1 MFLSVI
7 TKSQGGFR
15 SKARI
20 RTKRGYPEKDAEET
34 SVALTKGAEVK
45 RIAELE
51 NDINVG
57 RIVSS
62 VLQNTYWIP
71 IGYDKQGFLLQ
82 LETKLPPELAYK
94 YGNLSEGVC
103 KPGYAAAKMTSIYP
117 KKKLKVFLDN
127 IDKASHSNPLTPT
140 RTPNLNVRERLRTTL
155 TRLQSNISSKLL
167 FIHSH
172 PLCQQFAV
180 PLSCKR
186 CIIVGNGGILYN
198 KSLGSRIDEYD
209 VVVSC
214 YSVDMLNG
222 APIAGYKRD
231 VGTKTTLRI
240 TYPEGAIQKSEH
252 YEGDSLFVFSAFK
265 PIDFKWL
272 KNMVFKEKLNTKIV
286 MKMKK
291 GIKYKIVKKKSRM
304 EGFWKSVAQHVPRK
318 PAEMRIL
325 NPYFIQEAAFQFI
338 GLPFNN
344 GLMGK
349 GSLIPHSHLP
359 KQTGLHS
366 PSSELPNVSSSPS
379 CDPLSPPIVPLSF
392 PTPPSASSK
401 SPRDSSSPLPTPCPC
416 ANVDLWTSLQG
427 PGPCADV
434 TRRTRLRHRGHTPD
448 LPRGFRL
455 LRFSPLWMGVLGPP
469 LGGLGGNIP
478 TLGTV
483 AITMAL
489 HNCDEVAV
497 AGFGY
502 DMTSPQAP
510 LHYYESVKMS
520 AIKESWTHNISKE
533 KEFLRKLVKANVITD
548 LTKAAFRHFCR
559 NNELKAGLTH
569 GAENRPPAPAPLSQ
583 AWSLPE
589 KTKEAEDMWQGTEA
603 AVCGLCIRGVCSNH
617 STMRR
622 PYSDGNGSRRN
633 ENREVTNCR
642 KLRDDGV
649 MGRAA
654 QKNPP

>member
-1 MFLSVI
+1 MKPTRKLLFVLCALLVL
-7 TKSQGGFR
+7 GFIYY
-15 SKARI
+15 SSWKLHLYVW
-20 RTKRGYPEKDAEET
+20 GQNPQKDAEET

-62 VLQNTYWIP
+62 
-71 IGYDKQGFLLQ
+71 GYDKQGFLLQ

-103 KPGYAAAKMTSIYP
+103 KPGYATAKMTSIYP
-117 KKKLKVFLDN
+117 KFVKLAPMFLDRNFKQHTKIKNYPPPFGIKTQERIIDN
-127 IDKASHSNPLTPT
+127 ILTET
-140 RTPNLNVRERLRTTL
+140 RSFGLGEDLD
-155 TRLQSNISSKLL
+155 S
-167 FIHSH
+167 
-172 PLCQQFAV
+172 
-180 PLSCKR
+180 LSCKR

-209 VVVSC
+209 VVVR
-214 YSVDMLNG
+214 LNG

-272 KNMVFKEKLNTKIV
+272 RNMVFKEKLN
-286 MKMKK
+286 
-291 GIKYKIVKKKSRM
+291 RM

-349 GSLIPHSHLP
+349 G
-359 KQTGLHS
+359 
-366 PSSELPNVSSSPS
+366 
-379 CDPLSPPIVPLSF
+379 
-392 PTPPSASSK
+392 
-401 SPRDSSSPLPTPCPC
+401 
-416 ANVDLWTSLQG
+416 
-427 PGPCADV
+427 
-434 TRRTRLRHRGHTPD
+434 
-448 LPRGFRL
+448 
-455 LRFSPLWMGVLGPP
+455 
-469 LGGLGGNIP
+469 NIP

-502 DMTSPQAP
+502 DMTAPQAP

-520 AIKESWTHNISKE
+520 AIKESWTHNIAKE

-548 LTKAAFRHFCR
+548 LTK
-559 NNELKAGLTH
+559 G
-569 GAENRPPAPAPLSQ
+569 
-583 AWSLPE
+583 
-589 KTKEAEDMWQGTEA
+589 
-603 AVCGLCIRGVCSNH
+603 I
-617 STMRR
+617 
-622 PYSDGNGSRRN
+622 
-633 ENREVTNCR
+633 
-642 KLRDDGV
+642 
-649 MGRAA
+649 
-654 QKNPP
+654 

>member
-1 MFLSVI
+1 MKPTHKLLFVLCALLVL
-7 TKSQGGFR
+7 GFIYY
-15 SKARI
+15 SSWKLHLYVWGQ
-20 RTKRGYPEKDAEET
+20 KPQ
-34 SVALTKGAEVK
+34 
-45 RIAELE
+45 LE

-62 VLQNTYWIP
+62 
-71 IGYDKQGFLLQ
+71 GYDKQGFLLQ

-117 KKKLKVFLDN
+117 KFVKKAPMFLDRNFKQHTKIKNYLPPFGIKTQERIIDN
-127 IDKASHSNPLTPT
+127 ILTET
-140 RTPNLNVRERLRTTL
+140 KSFGLGEDLD
-155 TRLQSNISSKLL
+155 S
-167 FIHSH
+167 
-172 PLCQQFAV
+172 
-180 PLSCKR
+180 LSCKR

-209 VVVSC
+209 VVVR
-214 YSVDMLNG
+214 LNG
-222 APIAGYKRD
+222 APVADYKRD

-240 TYPEGAIQKSEH
+240 TYPEGAIQKSEQ

-272 KNMVFKEKLNTKIV
+272 KNMVFKEKL
-286 MKMKK
+286 
-291 GIKYKIVKKKSRM
+291 SRM
-304 EGFWKSVAQHVPRK
+304 DGFWKSVAQHVPRK

-349 GSLIPHSHLP
+349 
-359 KQTGLHS
+359 
-366 PSSELPNVSSSPS
+366 
-379 CDPLSPPIVPLSF
+379 
-392 PTPPSASSK
+392 
-401 SPRDSSSPLPTPCPC
+401 
-416 ANVDLWTSLQG
+416 
-427 PGPCADV
+427 
-434 TRRTRLRHRGHTPD
+434 
-448 LPRGFRL
+448 
-455 LRFSPLWMGVLGPP
+455 
-469 LGGLGGNIP
+469 GNIP

-520 AIKESWTHNISKE
+520 AIKESWTHNIAKE

-548 LTKAAFRHFCR
+548 LTK
-559 NNELKAGLTH
+559 G
-569 GAENRPPAPAPLSQ
+569 
-583 AWSLPE
+583 
-589 KTKEAEDMWQGTEA
+589 
-603 AVCGLCIRGVCSNH
+603 I
-617 STMRR
+617 
-622 PYSDGNGSRRN
+622 
-633 ENREVTNCR
+633 
-642 KLRDDGV
+642 
-649 MGRAA
+649 
-654 QKNPP
+654 

>member
-1 MFLSVI
+1 MKPTHKLLFVLCALLVLGFIYYSSWKLHLYVWGQKPLLAESQGGFGPEARIRTRSVYPVI
-7 TKSQGGFR
+7 TKSQGGIR

-62 VLQNTYWIP
+62 
-71 IGYDKQGFLLQ
+71 GYDKQGFLLQ

-117 KKKLKVFLDN
+117 KFVKLAPMFLDRNFKQHTKIKNYLPPFGIKTQERIIDN
-127 IDKASHSNPLTPT
+127 ILSETKSFGLGEDLDS
-140 RTPNLNVRERLRTTL
+140 
-155 TRLQSNISSKLL
+155 
-167 FIHSH
+167 
-172 PLCQQFAV
+172 
-180 PLSCKR
+180 LSCKR

-209 VVVSC
+209 VVVR
-214 YSVDMLNG
+214 LNG

-272 KNMVFKEKLNTKIV
+272 KNMVFKEKL
-286 MKMKK
+286 
-291 GIKYKIVKKKSRM
+291 SRM

-349 GSLIPHSHLP
+349 
-359 KQTGLHS
+359 
-366 PSSELPNVSSSPS
+366 
-379 CDPLSPPIVPLSF
+379 
-392 PTPPSASSK
+392 
-401 SPRDSSSPLPTPCPC
+401 
-416 ANVDLWTSLQG
+416 
-427 PGPCADV
+427 
-434 TRRTRLRHRGHTPD
+434 
-448 LPRGFRL
+448 
-455 LRFSPLWMGVLGPP
+455 
-469 LGGLGGNIP
+469 GNIP

-548 LTKAAFRHFCR
+548 LTK
-559 NNELKAGLTH
+559 G
-569 GAENRPPAPAPLSQ
+569 
-583 AWSLPE
+583 
-589 KTKEAEDMWQGTEA
+589 
-603 AVCGLCIRGVCSNH
+603 I
-617 STMRR
+617 
-622 PYSDGNGSRRN
+622 
-633 ENREVTNCR
+633 
-642 KLRDDGV
+642 
-649 MGRAA
+649 
-654 QKNPP
+654 

>member
-1 MFLSVI
+1 MKPTHKLLFILCALLVL
-7 TKSQGGFR
+7 GFIYY
-15 SKARI
+15 SSWKLHLYVWGQ
-20 RTKRGYPEKDAEET
+20 KPQKDAEET

-45 RIAELE
+45 RIAELK

-62 VLQNTYWIP
+62 
-71 IGYDKQGFLLQ
+71 GYDKQGFLLQ

-117 KKKLKVFLDN
+117 KFVRKAPMFLDRNFKQHTKIKNYLPPFGIKTQERIIDN
-127 IDKASHSNPLTPT
+127 ILAETKSFGL
-140 RTPNLNVRERLRTTL
+140 REDLDSL
-155 TRLQSNISSKLL
+155 G
-167 FIHSH
+167 
-172 PLCQQFAV
+172 
-180 PLSCKR
+180 CKR

-209 VVVSC
+209 VVVR
-214 YSVDMLNG
+214 LNG
-222 APIAGYKRD
+222 APIADYKRD

-240 TYPEGAIQKSEH
+240 TYPEGAIQKSEQ

-272 KNMVFKEKLNTKIV
+272 KNMVFKEKLLVEHRRRWESRSDRAKIWMQNARIV
-286 MKMKK
+286 IKMKN
-291 GIKYKIVKKKSRM
+291 GIKYKIVENKSRM
-304 EGFWKSVAQHVPRK
+304 DGFWKSVAQHVPRK

-349 GSLIPHSHLP
+349 
-359 KQTGLHS
+359 
-366 PSSELPNVSSSPS
+366 
-379 CDPLSPPIVPLSF
+379 
-392 PTPPSASSK
+392 
-401 SPRDSSSPLPTPCPC
+401 
-416 ANVDLWTSLQG
+416 
-427 PGPCADV
+427 
-434 TRRTRLRHRGHTPD
+434 
-448 LPRGFRL
+448 
-455 LRFSPLWMGVLGPP
+455 
-469 LGGLGGNIP
+469 GNIP

-520 AIKESWTHNISKE
+520 AIKESWTHNIAKE

-548 LTKAAFRHFCR
+548 LTK
-559 NNELKAGLTH
+559 G
-569 GAENRPPAPAPLSQ
+569 
-583 AWSLPE
+583 
-589 KTKEAEDMWQGTEA
+589 
-603 AVCGLCIRGVCSNH
+603 I
-617 STMRR
+617 
-622 PYSDGNGSRRN
+622 
-633 ENREVTNCR
+633 
-642 KLRDDGV
+642 
-649 MGRAA
+649 
-654 QKNPP
+654 